1 MASALPH
8 SGRNGGSG
16 LPISGV
22 GVPGAAA
29 MRVRISDPALLR
41 DLLDFL
47 RRTECVA
54 EQASADSLDVFVPHA
69 PSAAQAR
76 REVDVYLATWRAR
89 HPGVNAEVF
98 ER

>member
-1 MASALPH
+1 MRRRSLIRVETGVP
-8 SGRNGGSG
+8 G
-16 LPISGV
+16 LPIRRV
-22 GVPGAAA
+22 GVPDAAA
-29 MRVRISDPALLR
+29 MRVRISDSALLG

-89 HPGVNAEVF
+89 HPGVEAEVF